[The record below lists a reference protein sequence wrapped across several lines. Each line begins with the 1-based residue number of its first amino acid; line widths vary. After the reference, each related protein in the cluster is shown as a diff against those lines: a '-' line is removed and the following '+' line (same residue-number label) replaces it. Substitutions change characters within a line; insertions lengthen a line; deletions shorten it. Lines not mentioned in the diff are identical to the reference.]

1 MTSAAVQRA
10 AELQPAILQR
20 LQRIIQRGE
29 LAHAYLLAGPSGTGK
44 TTLAQWL
51 AMRLFCPNVQ
61 NGQPDGTCPECTR
74 ILSGNHPDVL
84 VAAPSGRQIKVDTL
98 RRLKA
103 EFTKSGLEGNKKVFI
118 IKDADKMTTSA
129 ANSLLKFIE
138 EPGDGI
144 YILMLTTNRNAI
156 LPTIQS
162 RTQLIEL
169 RPLSPDKLAEALAAA
184 GVAKE
189 LRPVV
194 MGLTDSVN
202 QAEEWLADDWLT
214 KAYHVVVDWYRLV
227 AERQMMAYVSVGTDM
242 MPLADDREHQSV
254 LLDLII
260 MIWRDT
266 LLVANGIN
274 RSALHFTNQEPVLQK
289 TVATCPAAK
298 ILAAS
303 QLTLSTHQ
311 LMAANVSFQN
321 VVEQLTIRII
331 DALQ

>member
-10 AELQPAILQR
+10 EDLQPAILQR
-20 LQRIIQRGE
+20 LQRIINRGE
-29 LAHAYLLAGPSGTGK
+29 LAHAYLLAGPSGSGK
-44 TTLAQWL
+44 MTMAQWL
-51 AMRLFCPNVQ
+51 AMRLFCPNVKD
-61 NGQPDGTCPECTR
+61 GQPDGTCPECTR

-84 VAAPSGRQIKVDTL
+84 VAAPTGRQIKVDTV
-98 RRLKA
+98 RQLKA
-103 EFTKSGLEGNKKVFI
+103 EFAKSGLEGNKKVFI
-118 IKDADKMTTSA
+118 IQDADKMTASA

-169 RPLSPDKLAEALAAA
+169 RPLSPNKLSEALERV
-184 GVAKE
+184 GVSKE

-194 MGLTDSVN
+194 MGLTDSVSN
-202 QAEEWLADDWLT
+202 AEEWLADDWLI

-227 AERQMMAYVSVGTDM
+227 AERQMMAYVLVGTEM
-242 MPLADDREHQSV
+242 MPLADNRDHQSV

-266 LLVANGIN
+266 LLVANGLEQ
-274 RSALHFTNQEPVLQK
+274 STLHFTNQERLFKKV
-289 TVATCPAAK
+289 TATCSTAK

-303 QLTLSTHQ
+303 QLTLPTHQ

-331 DALQ
+331 NALQ

>member
-10 AELQPAILQR
+10 EELQPAILRR
-20 LQRIIQRGE
+20 LQRIINRGD

-44 TTLAQWL
+44 MTLAQWL
-51 AMRLFCPNVQ
+51 AMRLFCPNVTD
-61 NGQPDGTCPECTR
+61 GQPDGTCPECTR

-84 VAAPSGRQIKVDTL
+84 VAAPTGRQIKVDTL
-98 RRLKA
+98 RQLKA

-169 RPLSPDKLAEALAAA
+169 RPLSPAKLGEALKKA
-184 GVAKE
+184 GISKE
-189 LRPVV
+189 LRSVV
-194 MGLTDSVN
+194 MGLTDSVS
-202 QAEEWLADDWLT
+202 QAEEWLTDDWLA
-214 KAYHVVVDWYRLV
+214 KAYHAIVDWYRL
-227 AERQMMAYVSVGTDM
+227 AAGRQMMAYVLVETTM
-242 MPLADDREHQSV
+242 MSLADDREHQSI
-254 LLDLII
+254 LLDLMI

-266 LLVANGIN
+266 LMVANGVG
-274 RSALHFTNQEPVLQK
+274 RSALHFTNQEQLLK
-289 TVATCPAAK
+289 KVASTSSATK

-311 LMAANVSFQN
+311 LMVANVSFQN
-321 VVEQLTIRII
+321 VAEQLTIRII
-331 DALQ
+331 NALQ

>member
-138 EPGDGI
+138 EPGNGI

-227 AERQMMAYVSVGTDM
+227 AERQMMAYVLVGTDM

-289 TVATCPAAK
+289 TVTTCPAAK